1 MLKADVLM
9 KELTAAA
16 MKSKGNLLH
25 FWSKQSSI
33 PVLKNTPE
41 AQSSTSSA
49 RDDGH
54 SSTTENNDHDRV
66 PSTSQSAQT
75 ATQTVRVAEDQP
87 MLLKAIVDNAMYGVS
102 E

>member
-1 MLKADVLM
+1 MWNEYKNSDDWMLKADVLM

-41 AQSSTSSA
+41 AQPVQKEMT
-49 RDDGH
+49 DI
-54 SSTTENNDHDRV
+54 HDRV

-75 ATQTVRVAEDQP
+75 VPQTVRVAV
-87 MLLKAIVDNAMYGVS
+87 A
-102 E
+102 